1 MFEHLTLTLAQDAPP
16 PPPVSSTPAGAPS
29 GATSGGPSMG
39 SQVSGGSAGEQQPLP
54 AAKGPGFGDPIMI
67 VALAVLAF
75 MFFFTISSS
84 RKEKKRKAALVSSLK
99 KGSKVRTI
107 GGIIG
112 TVAELREDNTVV
124 VKVDENTNT
133 RMKFDRNAIASVI
146 EEKGD

>member
-1 MFEHLTLTLAQDAPP
+1 ML
-16 PPPVSSTPAGAPS
+16 
-29 GATSGGPSMG
+29 
-39 SQVSGGSAGEQQPLP
+39 
-54 AAKGPGFGDPIMI
+54 

-112 TVAELREDNTVV
+112 TVAEVRDDNTVV
-124 VKVDENTNT
+124 IKVDENSNT
-133 RMKFDRNAIASVI
+133 RLKFDRTAVAAVI
-146 EEKGD
+146 DEKAD